1 MLTWEGSWPNSLV
14 WRPPWLHACSV
25 KNKQTKN
32 FYIMTLSVQ
41 LEQMSLSVE
50 VKQLNVWHEKK
61 ANLFSLLMIN
71 WIMIPFTNVN
81 LRLLKWGVICHK
93 YVLPIIVYDWNQVSV
108 SGTETN
114 VLERWSK
121 TIERLTRKKAN
132 LFSLPIINWIMIPF
146 TNVNL
151 QLLQWRVFCHK

>member
-1 MLTWEGSWPNSLV
+1 M
-14 WRPPWLHACSV
+14 LHACSV

-41 LEQMSLSVE
+41 LEQMSLSIE

>member
-1 MLTWEGSWPNSLV
+1 M
-14 WRPPWLHACSV
+14 LHACSV